1 MIVLN
6 ALNEKEYMNTK
17 RYYIEKISDTS
28 ADTLLAVGFAS
39 LLKEVLRQN
48 AKSAKGIMIQD
59 DGPHYQIETP
69 TPITDND
76 LQNLEP
82 FAIIKP
88 LVTDKYIDKQAKQ
101 GLKLYGFDYQHQQ
114 EISKSFYEKLRKLPP
129 EYRTPEARANKSA
142 YPLFADIEE
151 PDSQLDLY
159 KAIQQ
164 MKIASSF
171 NELAQRWF
179 YLEYL
184 QREHIHIL
192 LELFSSSTNDF
203 DNAIIACTKLSK
215 EHGLKKDANVTA
227 LQIINP
233 TTGKGANYAK
243 ASELSRAI
251 GNQDSFWLLE
261 LLKFVGFMYAAAPYV
276 VKGNKDRKTYV
287 LQPKTIDLN
296 TLQRMMDK
304 FRAVCWSSTAVKL
317 DITASLRFAQ
327 TFIQHRQQALKGEAE
342 DDFFEEQVYSIAHG
356 FEVAFYKDMGSAYAT
371 MNVSSIN
378 LPYWLP
384 RIKTLEEAEA
394 TLAIVKEHLHII
406 QWLRNSKGE
415 EGSEEYELLRFYR
428 DFLSGRDLRP
438 FWKFTTAYSSY
449 LISQHEHEKSPQ
461 RQIRPFTTT
470 GLENI
475 IEMNITASKKKL
487 TGITT
492 NEGFRRIAY
501 AIRQST
507 ITAQYRRTQSG
518 DRSNEVRYEVRYGLG
533 QELIRE
539 AHYPDKFIAAL
550 SRFLHQY
557 NSETA
562 REEEKLANKL
572 KRALVPDDR
581 RKNKMRGS
589 VSYTDIDAIVQL
601 IDDFGSEQVCSLL
614 VAYGYAR
621 EPFKGATEEPTN
633 NNTNNPDLALDD
645 LESDTED

>member
-1 MIVLN
+1 
-6 ALNEKEYMNTK
+6 MNTQH
-17 RYYIEKISDTS
+17 YYIEKTSDTS

-48 AKSAKGIMIQD
+48 GKPPLDIIIKDA
-59 DGPHYQIETP
+59 GPNYQVEVP

-76 LQNLEP
+76 LQNLKP

-88 LVTDKYIDKQAKQ
+88 LVTEKHIDKQAKE
-101 GLKLYGFDYQHQQ
+101 GLKLDGFEYQQQQ
-114 EISKSFYEKLRKLPP
+114 EISKSYYEKLRKLPP
-129 EYRTPEARANKSA
+129 EYRTPEARLNKAAN
-142 YPLFADIEE
+142 PLFADIQE
-151 PDSQLDLY
+151 PDSQLGRY
-159 KAIQQ
+159 QTIQQ

-184 QREHIHIL
+184 QREHIYIL
-192 LELFSSSTNDF
+192 LELFNSPTNNI
-203 DNAIIACTKLSK
+203 DNAVAACTKLAK
-215 EHGLKKDANVTA
+215 EHGLKKDAYVTA

-243 ASELSRAI
+243 ASELTRAI
-251 GNQDSFWLLE
+251 GNQDSFWLVE

-276 VKGNKDRKTYV
+276 VKGSKDRKTYV

-317 DITASLRFAQ
+317 DIMASLRFAQ
-327 TFIQHRQQALKGEAE
+327 TFIQHRQQALQGERE
-342 DDFFEEQVYSIAHG
+342 DDFFGEEQVYSIAHG

-371 MNVSSIN
+371 MNVSSIS
-378 LPYWLP
+378 LPYWLSH
-384 RIKTLEEAEA
+384 IKTLEEAEA
-394 TLAIVKEHLHII
+394 TLNIVKEHLQII
-406 QWLRNSKGE
+406 QRLRNSKGE
-415 EGSEEYELLRFYR
+415 EGSEEFELLRFYR

-475 IEMNITASKKKL
+475 IEMNTTETKKKL
-487 TGITT
+487 TNITT

-518 DRSNEVRYEVRYGLG
+518 DRTNEVRYEVRYGLG
-533 QELIRE
+533 QELMRE

-557 NSETA
+557 NAETA

-572 KRALVPDDR
+572 KRALVPEDR

-633 NNTNNPDLALDD
+633 NNTDNAELSSES
-645 LESDTED
+645 LESDNVD

>member
-1 MIVLN
+1 
-6 ALNEKEYMNTK
+6 MNTQL
-17 RYYIEKISDTS
+17 YYIEKTSDTS

-48 AKSAKGIMIQD
+48 GISAKGIMIQD
-59 DGPHYQIETP
+59 AGPYYHVR
-69 TPITDND
+69 TPIPITAND

-88 LVTDKYIDKQAKQ
+88 LVTDKYIDKQEKK
-101 GLKLYGFDYQHQQ
+101 GLKLDGFDYQRQQ
-114 EISKSFYEKLRKLPP
+114 DISKSCYEKQRKLPP
-129 EYRTPEARANKSA
+129 EYRTPEARLNKSA

-151 PDSQLDLY
+151 PDPQLGRY
-159 KAIQQ
+159 QAISQ

-179 YLEYL
+179 YIEYL

-192 LELFSSSTNDF
+192 LELFSSPINDI
-203 DNAIIACTKLSK
+203 DNAIIACTKLAK
-215 EHGLKKDANVTA
+215 EHELKKNAYATA

-243 ASELSRAI
+243 ASELTRAI

-261 LLKFVGFMYAAAPYV
+261 LLKFVGFMYASAPFV
-276 VKGNKDRKTYV
+276 VKGSKDRKTYV
-287 LQPKTIDLN
+287 LQPKIIDLS

-304 FRAVCWSSTAVKL
+304 FRDVCWSSTVVKL
-317 DITASLRFAQ
+317 DIMASLRFAQ
-327 TFIQHRQQALKGEAE
+327 TFIQHRQQALQGEME
-342 DDFFEEQVYSIAHG
+342 DDFFGEEQVYSIAHG

-394 TLAIVKEHLHII
+394 AFAIVKEHLQII
-406 QWLRNSKGE
+406 QRLRNSKGE
-415 EGSEEYELLRFYR
+415 EGSEEFELLRFYR

-475 IEMNITASKKKL
+475 IEMNTTATKKKL

-507 ITAQYRRTQSG
+507 IMAQYRRTQSG
-518 DRSNEVRYEVRYGLG
+518 DRSNEVRYEIRYGLG
-533 QELIRE
+533 QELMRE

-550 SRFLHQY
+550 SRFLYQY
-557 NSETA
+557 NAETA

-581 RKNKMRGS
+581 RNNKMRGS
-589 VSYTDIDAIVQL
+589 VAHTDIDAIVQL

-621 EPFKGATEEPTN
+621 DPFKGTTEEPKN
-633 NNTNNPDLALDD
+633 NNTDNTEISSEDLKDD
-645 LESDTED
+645 NED

>member
-1 MIVLN
+1 
-6 ALNEKEYMNTK
+6 MNLQ
-17 RYYIEKISDTS
+17 RYYIEKVSDTS
-28 ADTLLAVGFAS
+28 ADTLLVVGFAS

-48 AKSAKGIMIQD
+48 GISAKGIIIQD
-59 DGPHYQIETP
+59 TGPYYTVLVP
-69 TPITDND
+69 TPITDNY
-76 LQNLEP
+76 LKNLEP

-88 LVTDKYIDKQAKQ
+88 LVTDKYIDKQEKK
-101 GLKLYGFDYQHQQ
+101 GLKLDGFDYQRQQ
-114 EISKSFYEKLRKLPP
+114 DMSKSYYEKLRKVPP
-129 EYRTPEARANKSA
+129 EYRTPEARLNKSSNS
-142 YPLFADIEE
+142 LLADIEE
-151 PDSQLDLY
+151 PDPQLGRY
-159 KAIQQ
+159 QAINQ

-192 LELFSSSTNDF
+192 LELFNSPINDI
-203 DNAIIACTKLSK
+203 DNAIIAYTKLAK
-215 EHGLKKDANVTA
+215 ENELKKGAYVTA

-243 ASELSRAI
+243 ASELTRAI
-251 GNQDSFWLLE
+251 GNQDGFWLLE
-261 LLKFVGFMYAAAPYV
+261 LLKFVGFMNAAAPYV
-276 VKGNKDRKTYV
+276 VKGSKDRKTYV
-287 LQPKTIDLN
+287 IQPKIIDLS

-304 FRAVCWSSTAVKL
+304 FRDVCWSSTVVKL
-317 DITASLRFAQ
+317 DIMASLRFAQ
-327 TFIQHRQQALKGEAE
+327 IFIHNRLQALKGEAE
-342 DDFFEEQVYSIAHG
+342 DDFFGEEQFYSIAHG

-384 RIKTLEEAEA
+384 HIKTLEEAEIA
-394 TLAIVKEHLHII
+394 FAIVKEHLQII
-406 QWLRNSKGE
+406 QRLRNSKGE
-415 EGSEEYELLRFYR
+415 EGSEEFELLRFYR

-449 LISQHEHEKSPQ
+449 LISQHEHEKYPQ

-475 IEMNITASKKKL
+475 IEMNTTATKKKL

-501 AIRQST
+501 AIRQAT
-507 ITAQYRRTQSG
+507 IMAQYRRTQSG
-518 DRSNEVRYEVRYGLG
+518 DRTNEVRYEVRYGLG
-533 QELIRE
+533 QELMRE

-557 NSETA
+557 NAETA

-572 KRALVPDDR
+572 KRPIVSEDR

-589 VSYTDIDAIVQL
+589 VAYTDIDAIVQL

-621 EPFKGATEEPTN
+621 DPYKGTTEGPMDKSTD
-633 NNTNNPDLALDD
+633 NTEFTSEDI
-645 LESDTED
+645 ESDNEE

>member
-1 MIVLN
+1 
-6 ALNEKEYMNTK
+6 MNTQP
-17 RYYIEKISDTS
+17 YYIEKMSDTS

-48 AKSAKGIMIQD
+48 GKSAKGIMIQNA
-59 DGPHYQIETP
+59 GPYYQVESP
-69 TPITDND
+69 TPITNDD
-76 LQNLEP
+76 LQNIEP
-82 FAIIKP
+82 FVIVKP
-88 LVTDKYIDKQAKQ
+88 LKTDKYIDKQAEQ
-101 GLKLYGFDYQHQQ
+101 GLKLDGFEYQQQQ
-114 EISKSFYEKLRKLPP
+114 EISKSFYEKLRKWPP
-129 EYRTPEARANKSA
+129 EYRTPEARMNKAA
-142 YPLFADIEE
+142 YPLFADIPE
-151 PDSQLDLY
+151 PDSQLDRY
-159 KAIQQ
+159 QTIQQ

-179 YLEYL
+179 FLEYL

-192 LELFSSSTNDF
+192 LELFSSPINDI
-203 DNAIIACTKLSK
+203 DNAVVSCTKLAK
-215 EHGLKKDANVTA
+215 EHGLKKDAYVTA

-233 TTGKGANYAK
+233 ITGKGANYAK
-243 ASELSRAI
+243 ASELTRAI
-251 GNQDSFWLLE
+251 GNQDSFWLVE

-276 VKGNKDRKTYV
+276 VKGSKDRKTYV

-317 DITASLRFAQ
+317 DIMASLRFAQ
-327 TFIQHRQQALKGEAE
+327 TFIQHRQQALQGEME
-342 DDFFEEQVYSIAHG
+342 DDFFGEEQVYSIAQG

-394 TLAIVKEHLHII
+394 AFAIVKEHLQII
-406 QWLRNSKGE
+406 QRLRNSKGE
-415 EGSEEYELLRFYR
+415 EGSEEFELLRFYR

-475 IEMNITASKKKL
+475 IEMNTTATKKKL

-507 ITAQYRRTQSG
+507 IMAQYRRTQSG
-518 DRSNEVRYEVRYGLG
+518 DRSNEVRYEIRYGLG
-533 QELIRE
+533 QELMRE

-557 NSETA
+557 NAETA

-589 VSYTDIDAIVQL
+589 VAYTDIDAIVQL

-621 EPFKGATEEPTN
+621 EPFKGTTEEPVSN
-633 NNTNNPDLALDD
+633 NIDNTELSTED
-645 LESDTED
+645 LEGNNED

>member
-1 MIVLN
+1 MGGDI
-6 ALNEKEYMNTK
+6 MNGQ
-17 RYYIEKISDTS
+17 RYYIEKTSDTS

-48 AKSAKGIMIQD
+48 GKPAKGIMIQD
-59 DGPHYQIETP
+59 AGPYYQVQTP
-69 TPITDND
+69 IPITDND
-76 LQNLEP
+76 FQNLKP

-88 LVTDKYIDKQAKQ
+88 LVTDKYIDKQTKQ
-101 GLKLYGFDYQHQQ
+101 GLRLDGFEYQQQQ
-114 EISKSFYEKLRKLPP
+114 EISKSYYEKLRKLPP

-142 YPLFADIEE
+142 YPLFADIQE
-151 PDSQLDLY
+151 PDSQLGRY
-159 KAIQQ
+159 QTIQQ

-192 LELFSSSTNDF
+192 LELFSSPTNDI
-203 DNAIIACTKLSK
+203 DNAVVACTKLAK
-215 EHGLKKDANVTA
+215 EHGLKKDAYVTA

-243 ASELSRAI
+243 ASELTRAI
-251 GNQDSFWLLE
+251 GNQDSFWPLE

-276 VKGNKDRKTYV
+276 VKGSKDRKTYV

-304 FRAVCWSSTAVKL
+304 FRAVCWSTTVIKL
-317 DITASLRFAQ
+317 DIMASLRFAQ
-327 TFIQHRQQALKGEAE
+327 TFIQHRQQALKGETE
-342 DDFFEEQVYSIAHG
+342 DDFFGEEQVYSIAHG

-394 TLAIVKEHLHII
+394 AFAIVKEHLQII
-406 QWLRNSKGE
+406 QRLRNSKGE
-415 EGSEEYELLRFYR
+415 EGSEEFELLRFYR

-449 LISQHEHEKSPQ
+449 LISQHEHEKNPQ

-475 IEMNITASKKKL
+475 IEMNTTATQNKL
-487 TGITT
+487 TDITR

-507 ITAQYRRTQSG
+507 ITAQYRRAQLG
-518 DRSNEVRYEVRYGLG
+518 DRTYEVRYGLG
-533 QELIRE
+533 QELMRE
-539 AHYPDKFIAAL
+539 VRYRDKFMVAL
-550 SRFLHQY
+550 SEFLQRY
-557 NSETA
+557 NAETA
-562 REEEKLANKL
+562 REEEKAANKL
-572 KRALVPDDR
+572 GRKLTPENRRAYNLRASIP
-581 RKNKMRGS
+581 
-589 VSYTDIDAIVQL
+589 YTDIDEVAGL
-601 IDDFGSEQVCSLL
+601 IDRFKSSELIGSML

-621 EPFKGATEEPTN
+621 EPFKGTTEEPVS
-633 NNTNNPDLALDD
+633 NNTDNAELSSED
-645 LESDTED
+645 LESDNED